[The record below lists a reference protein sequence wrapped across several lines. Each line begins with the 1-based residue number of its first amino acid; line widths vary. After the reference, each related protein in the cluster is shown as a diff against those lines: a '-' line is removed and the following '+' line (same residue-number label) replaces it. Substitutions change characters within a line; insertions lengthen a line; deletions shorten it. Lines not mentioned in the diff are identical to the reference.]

1 MSTGG
6 NMALREICAT
16 IRPDAV
22 NRRNPSGVLP
32 VMIACSLHPMWENL
46 LTPPVT
52 ALPQSKLAKV
62 AHLVIKISPGCAL
75 AGVIAM
81 AATLV
86 STLHGGPQLLY
97 ALFFGVAFHF
107 LSSDPKAK
115 PGIEFCSRTV
125 LRLGVG
131 LLGARI
137 TGAQIAGLGWSTAAI
152 VIGAVLT
159 TLFLGYLL
167 GKRLGLPSAQ
177 GVLSGGSVAICGASA
192 ALAISAVLPRNKEN
206 ERFTLMVVVTV
217 TVLSTVAM
225 VTYPLIAKFLHLP
238 PELAGLFLGG
248 TIHDVAQVVGAGY
261 MLNHETGDYAT
272 IVKLFRVS
280 MLAVVVVV
288 ISSMF
293 KAERERLEN
302 GTSTAKQA
310 LVPWFLWV
318 FVALVAIN
326 SLGYV
331 STAVQHCLSTVSRLC
346 LVVAIAALGI
356 KTSFRQLSKA
366 GWRPFTL
373 LLAETVWMAAFVLAA
388 IYLRS

>member
-1 MSTGG
+1 
-6 NMALREICAT
+6 MAAFSNDSSLSKLGPAGHFVMT
-16 IRPDAV
+16 
-22 NRRNPSGVLP
+22 VLP
-32 VMIACSLHPMWENL
+32 GA
-46 LTPPVT
+46 
-52 ALPQSKLAKV
+52 
-62 AHLVIKISPGCAL
+62 AL
-75 AGVIAM
+75 AGVVAM

-97 ALFFGVAFHF
+97 ALFFGVAFHY
-107 LSSDPKAK
+107 LSGDAKAK
-115 PGIEFCSRTV
+115 PGIEFCARNV

-137 TGAQIAGLGWSTAAI
+137 TATQIAGLGWSTAAI

-159 TLFLGYLL
+159 TLACAYLL
-167 GKRLGLPSAQ
+167 GKRLGLSRAQ
-177 GVLSGGSVAICGASA
+177 SVLSGGSVAICGASA
-192 ALAISAVLPRNKEN
+192 ALAISSVLPRNKDS

-225 VTYPLIAKFLHLP
+225 VAYPLIARLLELP

-288 ISSMF
+288 VSSLF
-293 KAERERLEN
+293 KAERERAED
-302 GTSTAKQA
+302 GSAAARQP

-318 FVALVAIN
+318 FVALVALN
-326 SLGYV
+326 SLGGV
-331 STAVQHCLSTVSRLC
+331 PTDVQQGLSTVSRLC

-356 KTSFRQLSKA
+356 KTSFRQLAKA

-373 LLAETVWMAAFVLAA
+373 LLVETVWMAAFVLAA
-388 IYLRS
+388 IYLRN

>member
-1 MSTGG
+1 MS
-6 NMALREICAT
+6 A
-16 IRPDAV
+16 AV
-22 NRRNPSGVLP
+22 SSGLQPVKFVLHVLP
-32 VMIACSLHPMWENL
+32 GTL
-46 LTPPVT
+46 LAAV
-52 ALPQSKLAKV
+52 V
-62 AHLVIKISPGCAL
+62 
-75 AGVIAM
+75 AM

-97 ALFFGVAFHF
+97 ALFFGVAFHY

-115 PGIEFCSRTV
+115 PGIEFCSRNV

-137 TGAQIAGLGWSTAAI
+137 TAAQIAGLGWSTAAI
-152 VIGAVLT
+152 VIVAVVT
-159 TLFLGYLL
+159 TLLVGYLL
-167 GKRLGLPSAQ
+167 GKRLGLDRAQ

-192 ALAISAVLPRNKEN
+192 ALAISSVLPRTKES

-225 VTYPLIAKFLHLP
+225 VVYPLIARALNLP

-261 MLNHETGDYAT
+261 MIDHPTGDYAT

-288 ISSMF
+288 VSAMF
-293 KAERERLEN
+293 KTERERAEHEIAAN
-302 GTSTAKQA
+302 GGHAAAKKQP

-318 FVALVAIN
+318 FVILVAIN
-326 SLGYV
+326 SLGFV
-331 STAVQHCLSTVSRLC
+331 PAEVGKGLSDISRLC

-356 KTSFRQLSKA
+356 KTSFQQLAKA
-366 GWRPFTL
+366 GWRPFSL
-373 LLAETVWMAAFVLAA
+373 LLVETVWMAVLVLAA
-388 IYLRS
+388 IIARQQGYF

>member
-1 MSTGG
+1 MS
-6 NMALREICAT
+6 
-16 IRPDAV
+16 AV
-22 NRRNPSGVLP
+22 DDGFQPIKFAMNVLP
-32 VMIACSLHPMWENL
+32 GTL
-46 LTPPVT
+46 
-52 ALPQSKLAKV
+52 
-62 AHLVIKISPGCAL
+62 L
-75 AGVIAM
+75 AGVVAM

-97 ALFFGVAFHF
+97 ALFFGVAFHY

-115 PGIEFCSRTV
+115 PGIEFCSRNV

-137 TGAQIAGLGWSTAAI
+137 TASQIAGLGWSTAAI
-152 VIGAVLT
+152 VIAAVVT
-159 TLFLGYLL
+159 TLLVGYFL
-167 GKRLGLPSAQ
+167 GKRLGLNRAQ
-177 GVLSGGSVAICGASA
+177 GVLSGGAVAICGASA
-192 ALAISAVLPRNKEN
+192 ALAISSVLPRTKES

-217 TVLSTVAM
+217 TVLSTIAM
-225 VTYPLIAKFLHLP
+225 VTYPLIARALDLP

-261 MLNHETGDYAT
+261 MIDHATGDYAT

-288 ISSMF
+288 VSAMF
-293 KAERERLEN
+293 KTEREQAERDIAASGGN
-302 GTSTAKQA
+302 AVVKKQP

-318 FVALVAIN
+318 FVVLVAIN
-326 SLGYV
+326 SLGFV
-331 STAVQHCLSTVSRLC
+331 PAEVGKGLSDFSRLC

-356 KTSFRQLSKA
+356 KTSFQQLAKA

-373 LLAETVWMAAFVLAA
+373 LLVETLWMAAFVLAY
-388 IYLRS
+388 IVIRH